1 MTFTIVEGLLFRIN
15 YFRQFILDL
24 TLLRFTFYIFPVDS
38 RDQLHNSLASPFS
51 LLGIQLSFIE
61 GNHAVIKKP
70 LAWVAVWWAWLL
82 WTQPHQ
88 HLTYPDNRKNS
99 LDKDYHKCT
108 AQVFFRINLI
118 FIIQTVVTLHAALSS
133 VVLYWIC
140 EGQAGKPWKNDQ
152 IKINFIWSLDF
163 QHSS

>member
-70 LAWVAVWWAWLL
+70 LA
-82 WTQPHQ
+82 
-88 HLTYPDNRKNS
+88 
-99 LDKDYHKCT
+99 
-108 AQVFFRINLI
+108 
-118 FIIQTVVTLHAALSS
+118 
-133 VVLYWIC
+133 
-140 EGQAGKPWKNDQ
+140 
-152 IKINFIWSLDF
+152 
-163 QHSS
+163 